1 MSVTNQIVLNGL
13 PLPQASFDRYACWEE
28 SLTRQLDMI
37 SGRRV
42 LERIGRKWKVWRVR
56 WACDYLED
64 EICQPALEILRSG
77 GPLTASVLPDN
88 GGGMVTASFVV
99 ESVTDPTFLIDDD
112 DRPVW
117 HGLGFTLR
125 EERPH
130 A

>member
-13 PLPQASFDRYACWEE
+13 PLPQTSFDRYACREE

-64 EICQPALEILRSG
+64 EICRPALEILRSG
-77 GPLTASVLPDN
+77 
-88 GGGMVTASFVV
+88 
-99 ESVTDPTFLIDDD
+99 
-112 DRPVW
+112 W
-117 HGLGFTLR
+117 
-125 EERPH
+125 
-130 A
+130 

>member
-1 MSVTNQIVLNGL
+1 MTQVILSGI
-13 PLPQASFDRYACWEE
+13 PLPQTSFDRYACWEE
-28 SLTRQLDMI
+28 ILTRQVDMI

-56 WACDYLED
+56 WAYDYLED
-64 EICQPALEILRSG
+64 EICRPVLAVLRSG
-77 GPLTASVLPDN
+77 GPFIASVLPDN
-88 GGGMVTASFVV
+88 ADEMVTSSFVA
-99 ESVTDPTFLIDDD
+99 ESVTDPTFLIDDG
-112 DRPVW
+112 DRAVW

>member
-1 MSVTNQIVLNGL
+1 MDQIILNGIR
-13 PLPQASFDRYACWEE
+13 LPQTSFDKYACGEQA
-28 SLTRQLDMI
+28 LTRQLDMI

-42 LERIGRKWKVWRVR
+42 LERIGKKWKVWRVR
-56 WACDYLED
+56 WAYDYLED
-64 EICQPALEILRSG
+64 EICRPVLAVLRSG
-77 GPLTASVLPDN
+77 GPFIASVLPDN
-88 GGGMVTASFVV
+88 ADEMVTSSFVA

-112 DRPVW
+112 DRAVW